1 MERTRKKRKEKKE
14 IMLGIAWNISLQ
26 TLPLQNYLAC
36 KNILDYLKNF
46 LKVNNVKSF
55 KNKDKIYTDERLK
68 KSIFL
73 SL

>member
-36 KNILDYLKNF
+36 KNVLDYLKNF